1 MSETCIYSEKL
12 TVVRSARAF
21 SNDALEPPKGAC
33 IVQERVIVGIDVGT
47 TNICGLVGELDRD
60 GELNIVGVGTCPSQ
74 GLRRGVVVN
83 IEETVTSIAAALD
96 RAERLSGKTITTAYV
111 GIAGSHIESEN
122 SKGFVAISPSHRD
135 IMQNDI
141 SRAIEVAR
149 AIAMPANRE
158 VIHVI
163 PRGYVVDGQEGIKNP
178 IGMSGFRLEVET
190 HIITG
195 AVSSIHN
202 LIKCVQKAR
211 VEIEDLVLE
220 PLASSEAVL
229 ADGETDLGVALVDVG
244 GGTTDIA
251 VFSNGA
257 IWQTV
262 VLPIGGNLITSDIAI
277 GLRLPFGVA
286 EELKVTYGHCNPAT
300 IADDDMIDLAQYIP
314 GCNDLVPRKLLAEII
329 QARVEE
335 LFEMGS
341 EEIQKSGSD
350 GLLPAGL
357 VVTGSAS
364 ELPGILDT
372 AGAALDPPARSG
384 VPLCLH
390 GLAESITRP
399 AYATS
404 VGLFLWGVRHPS
416 FLRSEGEH
424 KELVHRGFL

>member
-1 MSETCIYSEKL
+1 
-12 TVVRSARAF
+12 
-21 SNDALEPPKGAC
+21 
-33 IVQERVIVGIDVGT
+33 VQERVIVGIDVGT
-47 TNICGLVGELDRD
+47 TKICVLVGELDRD
-60 GELNIVGVGTCPSQ
+60 GKLNIVGVGTCPSQ

-83 IEETVTSIAAALD
+83 IEETVTSIGAALD
-96 RAERLSGKTITTAYV
+96 RAERLSGKKITTAYV
-111 GIAGSHIESEN
+111 GIAGSHISSEN

-149 AIAMPANRE
+149 AIAIPANRE

-202 LIKCVQKAR
+202 LIKCVHKAH

-220 PLASSEAVL
+220 PLASSEAAL
-229 ADGETDLGVALVDVG
+229 AEGETELGVVLVDVG

-251 VFSNGA
+251 VFADGA

-262 VLPIGGNLITSDIAI
+262 VLPIGGNLVTSDIAI

-286 EELKVTYGHCNPAT
+286 EELKLTYGHCDPST
-300 IADDDMIDLAQYIP
+300 IAADDMIDLSQYMP
-314 GCNDLVPRKLLAEII
+314 NCMDLVPRKLLAEII

-335 LFEMGS
+335 LFEMVR
-341 EEIQKSGSD
+341 EEIKKSGYD

-357 VVTGSAS
+357 VLTGGTAS
-364 ELPGILDT
+364 LPGILEL
-372 AGAALDPPARSG
+372 AGQTIDLPARIGS
-384 VPLCLH
+384 PLGLH
-390 GLAESITRP
+390 GLADSICRP
-399 AYATS
+399 AYSTA
-404 VGLFLWGVRHPS
+404 VGLLLWGLRHTS
-416 FLRSEGEH
+416 FLIEEEEPEDDGKMNIASRLGRW
-424 KELVHRGFL
+424 LRAFIP

>member
-1 MSETCIYSEKL
+1 
-12 TVVRSARAF
+12 
-21 SNDALEPPKGAC
+21 
-33 IVQERVIVGIDVGT
+33 VQERVIVGIDVGT
-47 TNICGLVGELDRD
+47 TKICALVGELDRD
-60 GELNIVGVGTCPSQ
+60 GKLNIVGVGTCPSQ

-96 RAERLSGKTITTAYV
+96 RAERLSGKKLTTAYV

-135 IMQNDI
+135 IIQNDI

-149 AIAMPANRE
+149 AIPLTANRE

-195 AVSSIHN
+195 SVSSIHN
-202 LIKCVQKAR
+202 LIKCVHKSQ

-229 ADGETDLGVALVDVG
+229 DDGETDLGVALIDIG
-244 GGTTDIA
+244 GGTTDVA
-251 VFSNGA
+251 VFSDGA
-257 IWQTV
+257 IWHTV

-277 GLRLPFGVA
+277 GLRLPFAVA
-286 EELKVTYGHCNPAT
+286 EELKITYGHCDPTT
-300 IADDDMIDLAQYIP
+300 IAEDDMIDLAQFMP
-314 GCNDLVPRKLLAEII
+314 DCNDLVPRKLLAEII

-335 LFEMGS
+335 LFNMVH
-341 EEIQKSGSD
+341 EELKKSGYD
-350 GLLPAGL
+350 GMLPAGL
-357 VVTGSAS
+357 VITGGTA
-364 ELPGILDT
+364 ELPGILDV
-372 AGAALDPPARSG
+372 AGQTLDLPARIGS
-384 VPLCLH
+384 PLGLL
-390 GLAESITRP
+390 GLADSISRP

-404 VGLFLWGVRHPS
+404 VGLLLWGLRHTSLFSDEEEPEEEGATS
-416 FLRSEGEH
+416 DVMSRVGRWLRA
-424 KELVHRGFL
+424 FIP

>member
-1 MSETCIYSEKL
+1 
-12 TVVRSARAF
+12 
-21 SNDALEPPKGAC
+21 
-33 IVQERVIVGIDVGT
+33 VQERVIVGIDVGT
-47 TNICGLVGELDRD
+47 TKICVLVGELDRD
-60 GELNIVGVGTCPSQ
+60 GKLNIVGVGTCPSQ

-96 RAERLSGKTITTAYV
+96 RAERLSGKTISTAYV
-111 GIAGSHIESEN
+111 GIAGSHIESDN

-149 AIAMPANRE
+149 AIAIPANRE

-178 IGMSGFRLEVET
+178 IGMSGFRLEVEA

-195 AVSSIHN
+195 SVSSIHN
-202 LIKCVQKAR
+202 LIKCVHKTR

-229 ADGETDLGVALVDVG
+229 AEGETDLGVALVDIG

-251 VFSNGA
+251 VSTDGA

-262 VLPIGGNLITSDIAI
+262 VLPIGGSLITSDIAI

-286 EELKVTYGHCNPAT
+286 EELKVTYGHCDPAT
-300 IADDDMIDLAQYIP
+300 ISEDDMIDLAHFMP
-314 GCNDLVPRKLLAEII
+314 DCNDLVPRKLLAEII

-335 LFEMGS
+335 LFEMVR
-341 EEIQKSGSD
+341 EEIRKSGYD
-350 GLLPAGL
+350 GLLPAGV
-357 VVTGSAS
+357 VVTGGTA
-364 ELPGILDT
+364 ELPGILDV
-372 AGAALDPPARSG
+372 AGQVLDLPARLG
-384 VPLCLH
+384 TPLGLH
-390 GLAESITRP
+390 GLADTISRP

-404 VGLFLWGVRHPS
+404 VGLLLWGLRHTS
-416 FLRSEGEH
+416 LLMFDDEEEEEERMTRGKASRLGRWLRA
-424 KELVHRGFL
+424 FIP

>member
-1 MSETCIYSEKL
+1 MM
-12 TVVRSARAF
+12 
-21 SNDALEPPKGAC
+21 
-33 IVQERVIVGIDVGT
+33 VQERVIVGIDVGT
-47 TNICGLVGELDRD
+47 TKIFVLVGELDRD
-60 GELNIVGVGTCPSQ
+60 GKLNIVGVGTCPSQ

-96 RAERLSGKTITTAYV
+96 RAERLSGKDITTAYV
-111 GIAGSHIESEN
+111 GIAGSHIDSEN

-149 AIAMPANRE
+149 AIAIPANRE

-178 IGMSGFRLEVET
+178 VGMSGFRLEVET

-229 ADGETDLGVALVDVG
+229 GVGDKDLGVVLLDIG

-251 VFSNGA
+251 VFSDGA

-286 EELKVTYGHCNPAT
+286 EVLKVTYGHCDPST
-300 IADDDMIDLAQYIP
+300 ISDDEMIDLAHLIP
-314 GCNDLVPRKLLAEII
+314 NCDELVPRKLLAEII

-335 LFEMGS
+335 LFEMVH
-341 EEIQKSGSD
+341 EEIRKSGYD
-350 GLLPAGL
+350 GLVRGGM
-357 VVTGSAS
+357 V
-364 ELPGILDT
+364 LPGGSD
-372 AGAALDPPARSG
+372 
-384 VPLCLH
+384 
-390 GLAESITRP
+390 
-399 AYATS
+399 
-404 VGLFLWGVRHPS
+404 
-416 FLRSEGEH
+416 
-424 KELVHRGFL
+424 

>member
-1 MSETCIYSEKL
+1 MP
-12 TVVRSARAF
+12 RQ
-21 SNDALEPPKGAC
+21 PPKGAC

-47 TNICGLVGELDRD
+47 TKICGLVGELDRD
-60 GELNIVGVGTCPSQ
+60 GKLNIVGVGTCPSQ

-96 RAERLSGKTITTAYV
+96 RAERLSGKKITTAYV
-111 GIAGSHIESEN
+111 GIAGSHIDSEN

-135 IMQNDI
+135 IVHNDI

-149 AIAMPANRE
+149 AIAIPTNRE

-202 LIKCVQKAR
+202 LIKCLHKAH

-229 ADGETDLGVALVDVG
+229 ADGETDLGVVLVDIG

-251 VFSNGA
+251 VFSDGA

-277 GLRLPFGVA
+277 GLRLPFAVA
-286 EELKVTYGHCNPAT
+286 EELKVTYGHCDPST
-300 IADDDMIDLAQYIP
+300 IDEHDMIDLAHFMP
-314 GCNDLVPRKLLAEII
+314 DCNDLVPRKLLAEII

-335 LFEMGS
+335 LFEMVH
-341 EEIQKSGSD
+341 EQIRRSGYD

-357 VVTGSAS
+357 VLTGGSA
-364 ELPGILDT
+364 ELPGILGV
-372 AGAALDPPARSG
+372 AGQILDLPARIGS
-384 VPLCLH
+384 PLGLH
-390 GLAESITRP
+390 GLADSISRP
-399 AYATS
+399 AYATA
-404 VGLFLWGVRHPS
+404 VGLLQWALTHTS
-416 FLRSEGEH
+416 FLLEEEEPEDSGAMSFMSRLGRW
-424 KELVHRGFL
+424 LRAFIP

>member
-1 MSETCIYSEKL
+1 MLIQ
-12 TVVRSARAF
+12 
-21 SNDALEPPKGAC
+21 PPKGAC

-47 TNICGLVGELDRD
+47 TKICVLVGELDRD
-60 GELNIVGVGTCPSQ
+60 GKLNIVGVGTCPSQ

-96 RAERLSGKTITTAYV
+96 RAERLSGKKITTAYV
-111 GIAGSHIESEN
+111 GIAGSHIASEN
-122 SKGFVAISPSHRD
+122 SKGFVAISPSNRD
-135 IMQNDI
+135 IVQNDI

-149 AIAMPANRE
+149 AIAIPANRE

-229 ADGETDLGVALVDVG
+229 ADGETELGVVLVDIG

-251 VFSNGA
+251 VFADGA

-277 GLRLPFGVA
+277 GLRIPFAVA
-286 EELKVTYGHCNPAT
+286 EVLKVTYGHCDPST
-300 IADDDMIDLAQYIP
+300 ISDDDMIDLAHFIP
-314 GCNDLVPRKLLAEII
+314 NCDDLVPRKLLAEII

-335 LFEMGS
+335 LFEMVY
-341 EEIQKSGSD
+341 EEIRKSGYD

-357 VVTGSAS
+357 VLAAGGGGIVGVLGLAGEKL
-364 ELPGILDT
+364 ELPARICS
-372 AGAALDPPARSG
+372 PPG
-384 VPLCLH
+384 LH
-390 GLAESITRP
+390 GLGG
-399 AYATS
+399 S
-404 VGLFLWGVRHPS
+404 VSPPGHSNAGWLLAW
-416 FLRSEGEH
+416 
-424 KELVHRGFL
+424 

>member
-1 MSETCIYSEKL
+1 M
-12 TVVRSARAF
+12 
-21 SNDALEPPKGAC
+21 
-33 IVQERVIVGIDVGT
+33 VQERVIVGIDVGT
-47 TNICGLVGELDRD
+47 TKICVLVGELDRD
-60 GELNIVGVGTCPSQ
+60 GKMNIVGVGTCPSQ

-96 RAERLSGKTITTAYV
+96 RAERLSGKNITTAYV
-111 GIAGSHIESEN
+111 GIAGSHIDSEN

-135 IMQNDI
+135 IVQNDI

-149 AIAMPANRE
+149 AIAIPANRE

-178 IGMSGFRLEVET
+178 IGMSGFRLEVEA

-229 ADGETDLGVALVDVG
+229 ADGETELGVVLVDIG

-251 VFSNGA
+251 VFADGA

-277 GLRLPFGVA
+277 GLRIPFAVA
-286 EELKVTYGHCNPAT
+286 EVLKVTYGHCDPST
-300 IADDDMIDLAQYIP
+300 ISDDDMIDLAHFIP
-314 GCNDLVPRKLLAEII
+314 NCDDLVPRKLLAEII

-335 LFEMGS
+335 LFEMVY
-341 EEIQKSGSD
+341 EEIRKSGYD

-357 VVTGSAS
+357 VLTGGGG
-364 ELPGILDT
+364 LF
-372 AGAALDPPARSG
+372 SG
-384 VPLCLH
+384 VSGGVGGRMGLPPPGGGAPGGPRPGAPHFPPRFFYAGGPVLRGVFPPPL
-390 GLAESITRP
+390 
-399 AYATS
+399 
-404 VGLFLWGVRHPS
+404 LFY
-416 FLRSEGEH
+416 
-424 KELVHRGFL
+424 

>member
-1 MSETCIYSEKL
+1 M
-12 TVVRSARAF
+12 
-21 SNDALEPPKGAC
+21 
-33 IVQERVIVGIDVGT
+33 QERVIVGIDVGT
-47 TNICGLVGELDRD
+47 TKICVLVGELDRD
-60 GELNIVGVGTCPSQ
+60 GKLNIVGVGTCPSQ

-96 RAERLSGKTITTAYV
+96 RAERLSGKKITTAYV
-111 GIAGSHIESEN
+111 GIAGSHIASEN
-122 SKGFVAISPSHRD
+122 SKGFVAISPSGRD
-135 IMQNDI
+135 IVQNDI

-149 AIAMPANRE
+149 AIALPANRE

-202 LIKCVQKAR
+202 LIKCVHKAH

-229 ADGETDLGVALVDVG
+229 ADGETDLGVALIDIG

-251 VFSNGA
+251 VFADGA
-257 IWQTV
+257 IWHSI

-286 EELKVTYGHCNPAT
+286 EELKVTYGHCDPST
-300 IADDDMIDLAQYIP
+300 IADDDMIDLAQFMP
-314 GCNDLVPRKLLAEII
+314 DCDDLVPRKLLAEII

-335 LFEMGS
+335 LLEMVH
-341 EEIQKSGSD
+341 EEIHKSGYD

-357 VVTGSAS
+357 VITGGTA
-364 ELPGILDT
+364 ELPGILSV
-372 AGAALDPPARSG
+372 AGQILDLPARIGS
-384 VPLCLH
+384 PLGLH
-390 GLAESITRP
+390 GLADSISRP
-399 AYATS
+399 AYATA
-404 VGLFLWGVRHPS
+404 VGLLQWALTHTAFLYEEEEFEDNGPTDFASRFGRW
-416 FLRSEGEH
+416 LRA
-424 KELVHRGFL
+424 FIP

>member
-1 MSETCIYSEKL
+1 M
-12 TVVRSARAF
+12 
-21 SNDALEPPKGAC
+21 
-33 IVQERVIVGIDVGT
+33 QERVIVGIDVGT
-47 TNICGLVGELDRD
+47 TKICVLVGELDRD
-60 GELNIVGVGTCPSQ
+60 GKMNIVGVGTCPSQ

-96 RAERLSGKTITTAYV
+96 RAERLSGKKITTAYV
-111 GIAGSHIESEN
+111 GIAGNHISSEN

-149 AIAMPANRE
+149 AIAIPANRE

-178 IGMSGFRLEVET
+178 IGMSGFRLEVEA

-202 LIKCVQKAR
+202 LIKCVHKAG

-229 ADGETDLGVALVDVG
+229 EDGETDLGVALADVG

-251 VFSNGA
+251 VFSDGA
-257 IWQTV
+257 IWQSV

-286 EELKVTYGHCNPAT
+286 EELKVTYGHCDPAT
-300 IADDDMIDLAQYIP
+300 IADDDMIDLAQFMP
-314 GCNDLVPRKLLAEII
+314 GTNDLVPRKLLAEII

-335 LFEMGS
+335 LFEMVH
-341 EEIQKSGSD
+341 EEIKKSGYD

-357 VVTGSAS
+357 VLTGGTA
-364 ELPGILDT
+364 ELPGILEL
-372 AGAALDPPARSG
+372 AGQTLDLPARIAS
-384 VPLCLH
+384 PLGLY
-390 GLAESITRP
+390 GLADSISRP
-399 AYATS
+399 AYATA
-404 VGLFLWGVRHPS
+404 VGLLMWGLRHTS
-416 FLRSEGEH
+416 LLIDEEEQRDRGSMSLIARLGRWLRA
-424 KELVHRGFL
+424 FIP

>member
-1 MSETCIYSEKL
+1 M
-12 TVVRSARAF
+12 
-21 SNDALEPPKGAC
+21 
-33 IVQERVIVGIDVGT
+33 QERVIVGIDVGT
-47 TNICGLVGELDRD
+47 TNICVLVGELDRD
-60 GELNIVGVGTCPSQ
+60 GKLNIVGVGTCPSQ

-96 RAERLSGKTITTAYV
+96 RAERLSGKKITTAYV
-111 GIAGSHIESEN
+111 GIAGSHIASEN

-135 IMQNDI
+135 IIQNDI

-149 AIAMPANRE
+149 AIAIPANRE

-202 LIKCVQKAR
+202 LIKCVHKAR

-229 ADGETDLGVALVDVG
+229 VDGETDLGVALVDIG

-251 VFSNGA
+251 VFSDGA

-286 EELKVTYGHCNPAT
+286 EELKVTYGHCDPST
-300 IADDDMIDLAQYIP
+300 ISDDDMIELAQFMP
-314 GCNDLVPRKLLAEII
+314 DCDDLVPRKLLAEII

-335 LFEMGS
+335 LFEMVH
-341 EEIQKSGSD
+341 EEIRKSGYD

-357 VVTGSAS
+357 VLTGGTA
-364 ELPGILDT
+364 ELPGIQTLAGQILDLPT
-372 AGAALDPPARSG
+372 RIGS
-384 VPLCLH
+384 PLGLH
-390 GLAESITRP
+390 GLSDSISRP
-399 AYATS
+399 AYATA
-404 VGLFLWGVRHPS
+404 VGLLQWALTHTS
-416 FLRSEGEH
+416 FLEEDEQEESGAM
-424 KELVHRGFL
+424 GFASRFGRWLRAFIP

>member
-1 MSETCIYSEKL
+1 M
-12 TVVRSARAF
+12 
-21 SNDALEPPKGAC
+21 
-33 IVQERVIVGIDVGT
+33 QERVIVGIDVGT
-47 TNICGLVGELDRD
+47 TKICVLVGELDRD
-60 GELNIVGVGTCPSQ
+60 GKLNIVGVGTCPSQ

-96 RAERLSGKTITTAYV
+96 RAERLSGKKLATAYV

-135 IMQNDI
+135 IIQNDI

-149 AIAMPANRE
+149 AIPLTANRE

-195 AVSSIHN
+195 SVSSIRN
-202 LIKCVQKAR
+202 LITCVHKAQ

-229 ADGETDLGVALVDVG
+229 EDGETDLGVALIDIG
-244 GGTTDIA
+244 GGTTDVAI
-251 VFSNGA
+251 FSDGA
-257 IWQTV
+257 IWHTV

-277 GLRLPFGVA
+277 GLRLPFAVA
-286 EELKVTYGHCNPAT
+286 EELKITYGHCDPAT
-300 IADDDMIDLAQYIP
+300 IADDDMIDLAQFMTD
-314 GCNDLVPRKLLAEII
+314 CNDLVPRKLLAEII

-335 LFEMGS
+335 LFMMVH
-341 EEIQKSGSD
+341 EELKKSGYD

-357 VVTGSAS
+357 VITGGTA
-364 ELPGILDT
+364 ELPGILEL
-372 AGAALDPPARSG
+372 AGQTLDLPARVGS
-384 VPLCLH
+384 PLGLL
-390 GLAESITRP
+390 GLADSISRP
-399 AYATS
+399 AYATA
-404 VGLFLWGVRHPS
+404 VGLLLWGLRHTSLYIDEEEPEEEGS
-416 FLRSEGEH
+416 TNDMMSRLGRWLRAFLP
-424 KELVHRGFL
+424 